1 MERVEQQH
9 ASHDTSVEAQ
19 DQTLR
24 AEVLAA
30 AVLRGQFTLRSGKI
44 SSYYVDK
51 YRFQVRPQLL
61 RRVAARLADLV
72 PAQTQVLA
80 GVELGAVP
88 LVTAVSLHTGL
99 PFVIVRKGAKEY
111 GTANLIEGVLEPGS
125 AVTIVEDV
133 FTTGGQALQSAEKVE
148 QSGGRVVRIAV
159 VLDRGEGGIEAVR
172 ARGYDAQA
180 LFTLLPGELESDTP
194 ATSW

>member
-1 MERVEQQH
+1 MTMTGE
-9 ASHDTSVEAQ
+9 DTA
-19 DQTLR
+19 LR
-24 AEVLAA
+24 SDVLAA
-30 AVLRGQFTLRSGKI
+30 AVLRGQFTLRSGKT

-51 YRFQVRPQLL
+51 YRFQVQPALL
-61 RRVAARLADLV
+61 RRVAARMSDLI
-72 PAQTQVLA
+72 PAETQMLA

-133 FTTGGQALQSAEKVE
+133 FTTGGQALLSAEKVE
-148 QSGGRVVRIAV
+148 QSGGKVIRIAV
-159 VLDRGEGGIEAVR
+159 VLDRAEGGIEAVR
-172 ARGYDAQA
+172 ARGYDAEA
-180 LFTLLPGELESDTP
+180 LFTLKPGELE
-194 ATSW
+194 

>member
-111 GTANLIEGVLEPGS
+111 GTANLIEGGDIAGR
-125 AVTIVEDV
+125 AVTLVEDV
-133 FTTGGQALQSAEKVE
+133 CTTGGAALAAAEKIARA
-148 QSGGRVVRIAV
+148 GGRLLRIV
-159 VLDRGEGGIEAVR
+159 TVIDRGEGGIDRER
-172 ARGYDAQA
+172 AAGYDAVA
-180 LFTLLPGELESDTP
+180 LFTLSPEDL
-194 ATSW
+194 A